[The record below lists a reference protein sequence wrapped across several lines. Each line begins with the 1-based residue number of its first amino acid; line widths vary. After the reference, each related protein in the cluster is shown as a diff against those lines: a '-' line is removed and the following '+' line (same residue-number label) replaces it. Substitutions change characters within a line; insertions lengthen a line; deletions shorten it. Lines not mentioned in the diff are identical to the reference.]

1 METGENITG
10 ENRALA
16 PNPPRKRSRKRSVLI
31 FIVVSLLNI
40 GLLGLL
46 WTQLLTP
53 AQQSSSQNTT
63 SDPLLGQMAPHFA
76 LPALNMKSGQQISLA
91 SFKGKAT
98 VINFWS
104 STCQPCKDEM
114 PLLETQWERVQ
125 QQGVVFLGIDVED
138 TAHDGLAFMKQY
150 GATYNSVIDSNGGT
164 LVSYGVTYTPETIFI
179 DKSGK
184 VISAVRMEITSQ
196 QLQDNLQKLLH

>member
-1 METGENITG
+1 METGENIAG
-10 ENRALA
+10 AA
-16 PNPPRKRSRKRSVLI
+16 SNPPRKRSRKRSVLI

-40 GLLGLL
+40 GLLALL

-53 AQQSSSQNTT
+53 AQNTSQNN
-63 SDPLLGQMAPHFA
+63 SDPLIGHTAPSFV
-76 LPALNMKSGQQISLA
+76 LPALNTKSGQTISLA
-91 SFKGKAT
+91 ALQGKPV

-138 TAHDGLAFMKQY
+138 TTSDGLTFLHQH
-150 GATYNSVIDSNGGT
+150 GATYTSVIDSGGGT

-179 DKSGK
+179 DRTGK

-196 QLQDNLQKLLH
+196 QLQDNLQKLLQ

>member
-1 METGENITG
+1 METGENIAG
-10 ENRALA
+10 GVS
-16 PNPPRKRSRKRSVLI
+16 NPPRKRSRKRSVLI

-40 GLLGLL
+40 GLLALL

-53 AQQSSSQNTT
+53 AQNSSSQNTA
-63 SDPLLGQMAPHFA
+63 SDPLIGHTAPGFA
-76 LPALNMKSGQQISLA
+76 LPALNETSSQAISLA
-91 SFKGKAT
+91 NFKGKPV

-138 TAHDGLAFMKQY
+138 TNSDGLAFLHQH
-150 GATYNSVIDSNGGT
+150 GATYTSVIDSGGGT

-179 DKSGK
+179 DRTGK

-196 QLQDNLQKLLH
+196 QLQDNLQKLLQ

>member
-1 METGENITG
+1 MEIGENSAGTG
-10 ENRALA
+10 
-16 PNPPRKRSRKRSVLI
+16 NPPRKRSRKRSILI
-31 FIVVSLLNI
+31 FAVVSLLNI
-40 GLLGLL
+40 GLLALL

-53 AQQSSSQNTT
+53 AQTSSSQNAA
-63 SDPLLGQMAPHFA
+63 DPLIGQAAPAFT
-76 LPALNMKSGQQISLA
+76 LPALNAQNSQKISLA
-91 SFKGKAT
+91 DFKGKAV

-138 TAHDGLAFMKQY
+138 TSSDGLAFLKQH
-150 GATYNSVIDSNGGT
+150 GATYASVIDGGGST
-164 LVSYGVTYTPETIFI
+164 LVDYGVTYTPETIFI
-179 DKSGK
+179 DRTGK

-196 QLQDNLQKLLH
+196 QLQDNLQKLLHP

>member
-1 METGENITG
+1 MDTGENIAG
-10 ENRALA
+10 AHV
-16 PNPPRKRSRKRSVLI
+16 NPPRKRSRTRSIVI

-40 GLLGLL
+40 GLLALL

-53 AQQSSSQNTT
+53 AHQSSST
-63 SDPLLGQMAPHFA
+63 STAGDPLIGQTAPGFT
-76 LPALNMKSGQQISLA
+76 LPTLNAQGQQQLSLA
-91 SFKGKAT
+91 SFKGKAV

-125 QQGVVFLGIDVED
+125 HQGVVFLGIDVED
-138 TAHDGLAFMKQY
+138 TASDGLAFLKTH
-150 GATYNSVIDSNGGT
+150 GATYTSVIDSGGST
-164 LVSYGVTYTPETIFI
+164 LVSYGVTYTPETIFV

-184 VISAVRMEITSQ
+184 VIGAVRMEITSQ
-196 QLQDNLQKLLH
+196 QLQDNLQKLLHA

>member
-1 METGENITG
+1 MDTGENIAGAYT
-10 ENRALA
+10 
-16 PNPPRKRSRKRSVLI
+16 NPPRKRSRKRSIII

-40 GLLGLL
+40 GLLALL

-53 AQQSSSQNTT
+53 AHQSSSTNTT
-63 SDPLLGQMAPHFA
+63 SDPLIGQTAPSFT
-76 LPALNMKSGQQISLA
+76 LPTLNAQGKQQLSLA
-91 SFKGKAT
+91 SFKGKAV

-138 TAHDGLAFMKQY
+138 TANDGLAFLKAH
-150 GATYNSVIDSNGGT
+150 GATYTSVIDSGGST
-164 LVSYGVTYTPETIFI
+164 LVSYGVTYTPETIFV

-196 QLQDNLQKLLH
+196 QLQDNLQKLLHA